1 MQQGI
6 ARSEGDE
13 DMNDVEGDEDIAYDD
28 EDEDEDADVED
39 EAAMG
44 IGAMQVLILC
54 HHDVTLLCC
63 LLLWSSASYSCW
75 APELRGS

>member
-44 IGAMQVLILC
+44 IGAMQATTLC
-54 HHDVTLLCC
+54 HYDVQVLC
-63 LLLWSSASYSCW
+63 LLLLMVICQPFVS
-75 APELRGS
+75 GT

>member
-44 IGAMQVLILC
+44 IGAMQVTKLHC
-54 HHDVTLLCC
+54 
-63 LLLWSSASYSCW
+63 
-75 APELRGS
+75 

>member
-13 DMNDVEGDEDIAYDD
+13 DMNDVERDEDIAYDD
-28 EDEDEDADVED
+28 EDEDEEADVED

-44 IGAMQVLILC
+44 IGAMQVRTLSHC
-54 HHDVTLLCC
+54 DVKVLC
-63 LLLWSSASYSCW
+63 LLFSW
-75 APELRGS
+75 